1 MISEQN
7 DMQNEPLIYIVPD
20 VHGRKFWKVLKDLKT
35 DKPIVFLGDYLDPYG
50 FEGIT
55 PDDAI
60 EDFKEILEFKKEHPD
75 QVTLLLGNH
84 DCEYALS
91 KRICNC
97 RCDNMNY
104 QEIQD
109 MFRNNW
115 DWFNMTY
122 EFENN
127 GTKWLL
133 SHAGVHYAWLED
145 WSYTSDDIKNFN
157 SLLNKKD
164 QKFIASLESVSPER
178 GGFDRAGSIVWSD
191 ILEYLSL
198 PEEKQAATGY
208 DRQVCGH
215 TYLNGSPLTFDSI
228 TCIDCQKV
236 FYINSGNELK
246 EVNELKEAE

>member
-1 MISEQN
+1 MG
-7 DMQNEPLIYIVPD
+7 NEPLIYIVPD
-20 VHGRKFWKVLKDLKT
+20 VHGRKFWKFLKDHKT
-35 DKPIVFLGDYLDPYG
+35 EKPIVFLGDYLDPYG

-55 PDDAI
+55 PIDAI
-60 EDFKEILEFKKEHPD
+60 ENFKEILEFKKEHPD

-97 RCDNMNY
+97 RCDSMNY

-109 MFRNNW
+109 MFRNNL
-115 DWFNMTY
+115 DLFNMTY

-164 QKFIASLESVSPER
+164 QRFIASLESVSPER
-178 GGFDRAGSIVWSD
+178 GGIDRAGSIVWSD
-191 ILEYLSL
+191 IHEYMLSSK
-198 PEEKQAATGY
+198 EKQAKVGY

-215 TYLNGSPLTFDSI
+215 TYLKGSPLTFDSI

-236 FYINSGNELK
+236 FYINGENELK